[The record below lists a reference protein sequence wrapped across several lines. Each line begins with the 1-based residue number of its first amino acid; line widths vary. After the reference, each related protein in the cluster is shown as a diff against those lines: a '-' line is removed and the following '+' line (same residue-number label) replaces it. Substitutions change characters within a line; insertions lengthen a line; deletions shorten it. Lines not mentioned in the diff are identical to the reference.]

1 MKAKSITNANIRN
14 GEENFHLGGYIQKI
28 WYKPAT
34 KDKEGFLTIGLRSF
48 DSYGS
53 EYENIMVFEKS
64 GPKNN
69 RYPNPDYQLC
79 IDAYEKGVPIS
90 CVFLHTP
97 KSNTMK
103 SMYVNFSA
111 NQFEGLEECAVSEVA
126 DFTEIDED
134 GDLPF

>member
-34 KDKEGFLTIGLRSF
+34 NDKEGFLTIGLKSF

-90 CVFLHTP
+90 SVFLHTP

>member
-34 KDKEGFLTIGLRSF
+34 NDKEGFLTIGMKSF

-53 EYENIMVFEKS
+53 EYINIMVFERK
-64 GPKNN
+64 GKGDNK
-69 RYPNPDYQLC
+69 YPNPDYQLC

-111 NQFEGLEECAVSEVA
+111 NQFECPEECAVSEVA

>member
-34 KDKEGFLTIGLRSF
+34 KDKEGFLTIGLKSF

-97 KSNTMK
+97 KSNTMN
-103 SMYVNFSA
+103 SMYVKFSA

-126 DFTEIDED
+126 DFTEIDEE